1 MLLIGINWNNY
12 AYVAQNVVWKFQG
25 NADVEAKENISA
37 ILKDNFKFRSAF
49 IDIYGL
55 TKKMLGEN
63 IIGKYE
69 YVKDET
75 GIIENL
81 KMYTFFEKQKSWK
94 IW

>member
-1 MLLIGINWNNY
+1 MKKQLNSIPLIIIGLVFVLLIGINWNNY

-69 YVKDET
+69 YYAAYYKC
-75 GIIENL
+75 
-81 KMYTFFEKQKSWK
+81 
-94 IW
+94 